1 MTFTVQWKL
10 FQLLKEMS
18 EDTENLPEAPEE
30 PLPSD
35 CCGGG
40 CVPCVMDV
48 YQEQLEQWLQLK
60 AMAPG
65 DRARWMQEQE
75 EKAKGSNEKKM
86 AVSLSEYRTFTVE
99 EVEKVS
105 DNCFVFTFLLPS
117 NKCLGLRVGQHIVV
131 RCSSVKTCEPG
142 NYMTKFADRVRESDG
157 SYVSRPYT
165 PISPLEQTG
174 SFRVLIKVRP
184 RIQICM

>member
-1 MTFTVQWKL
+1 
-10 FQLLKEMS
+10 MS

-40 CVPCVMDV
+40 CVPCVMDI
-48 YQEQLEQWLQLK
+48 YQEQLEQWLHLK

-65 DRARWMQEQE
+65 DRAKWMQEQK
-75 EKAKGSNEKKM
+75 EKAKRSNEKKV
-86 AVSLSEYRTFTVE
+86 AVSLSEYRTFTVNKI
-99 EVEKVS
+99 EKVS
-105 DNCFVFTFLLPS
+105 DSCFLFTFVLPLD
-117 NKCLGLRVGQHIVV
+117 KCLGLRVGQHIIV
-131 RCSSVKTCEPG
+131 RCSSVKNGELDK
-142 NYMTKFADRVRESDG
+142 YMTKFVDRAREADS

-174 SFRVLIKVRP
+174 SFQVLIKVMP
-184 RIQICM
+184 RIQVCM